1 MTDVSTPEE
10 IFLLIL
16 SGILPMDKLNN
27 YNKMLPT
34 IENEKTPLFKTLT
47 S

>member
-16 SGILPMDKLNN
+16 SGIVPMDKLNHC
-27 YNKMLPT
+27 NKMLPS
-34 IENEKTPLFKTLT
+34 IDNEKTTLFKTLT

>member
-16 SGILPMDKLNN
+16 SGIVPMDKLNH

-34 IENEKTPLFKTLT
+34 VDTEKTPLFKTLT